1 MMIKREVPLKKLIA
15 AKHNGMIKI
24 VTGIRRC
31 GKSTLLFEL
40 FASHLKDNGVDDKHI
55 IKIDFEDRR
64 NKALRDPDTLLA
76 HIDSHLLDDEMH
88 YVLLDEVQHVK
99 DFEDVLNSYLKVKNA
114 DVYVTGSNSKFLS
127 KDVVTEFRG
136 RGYEIRIHPLSFKEF
151 FSVFDGTREEALENY
166 LTFGGLP
173 KIVDFQDDREKREY
187 LRHLFDATYLKD
199 IKERYTI
206 KNNPELDELIDIM
219 ASSIGGLTNPTKL
232 SNTFKS
238 TKNTS
243 ISAQT
248 IQTYLEILQDAF
260 MIEKSVRYDIKGKK
274 YISTPSKYYFEDLG
288 LRNARLNFR
297 QFEVTHLMENLVY
310 NELRLRGMS
319 VDVGSVIFNTKN
331 DKGVSQRKYLEVDF
345 VCNQGSKRCYIQ
357 SAWRLPSEEKREQ
370 ELRSLNLIDDSFQK
384 FVITE
389 DPIKKYQNEDGVVFM
404 NIFDFLLDDK
414 SLVL

>member
-1 MMIKREVPLKKLIA
+1 LIA

-31 GKSTLLFEL
+31 GKSTLLFDL
-40 FASHLKDNGVDDKHI
+40 FASHLKGNGVDDKHI

-64 NKALRDPDTLLA
+64 NKALRDPDALLA

-151 FSVFDGTREEALENY
+151 FSVFVGTREEALENY

-187 LRHLFDATYLKD
+187 LRNLFETTYLKD

-206 KNNPELDELIDIM
+206 KNDPELDELIDIM

-238 TKNTS
+238 IKNAT

-297 QFEVTHLMENLVY
+297 QFEVTHLMENLIY

-357 SAWRLPSEEKREQ
+357 SALRLPTQEKREQ

-404 NIFDFLLDDK
+404 NIFDFLLDDE